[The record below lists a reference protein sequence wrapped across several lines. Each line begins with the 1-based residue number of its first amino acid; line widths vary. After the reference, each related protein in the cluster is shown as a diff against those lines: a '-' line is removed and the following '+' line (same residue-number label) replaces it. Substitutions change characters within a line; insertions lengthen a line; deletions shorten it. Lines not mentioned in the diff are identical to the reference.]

1 MTSESSVLLNRLP
14 GCARL
19 GADALDALG
28 RATRRERFPAGARLV
43 TEGEPAPDWYCV
55 VESGAVQVSRL
66 GPDGDEILE
75 YLAAGDVLDP
85 GTPGS
90 PAAWSASAVEETRC
104 LLVPQSVVSEHRA
117 GRSAELVIGPGGDL
131 ALFVRRV
138 RDLVRRSPVT
148 CPLATPVAE
157 AARLMSEHGVGSVVV
172 GDAGSG
178 PQGIVTD
185 RDLRTRVLAFGLD
198 PSTPVARVMS
208 SPVFSIEGDHSA
220 LDALLEMTRRNIHH
234 LGVQSGERLVGVVS
248 SHDLLGLQ
256 DAHPVR
262 VAREIESA
270 PDVDALA
277 RVAPRVESVVR
288 WLASGGAGPLHIGR
302 LVAELND
309 RLVRRALALVEVDLE
324 AGGHGRA
331 PVAYSWLVAGSE
343 GRREQTLKTDQ
354 DNGLVYRDPPA
365 GAEAASAAYFERLA
379 TAMGETLTR
388 LGFPPCPG
396 GFMASNSRW
405 CQPAGVWRRYFSSW
419 METPQPDPVLRAS
432 LFFDLRP
439 IGGEEEVGRTLWEWV
454 CETAPTQTLFLRHM
468 ARAALDRHV
477 PLGLFGGFVVERS
490 GIHKDRLDLKAR
502 GVFPIAQAMRVYAL
516 SLGARSTN
524 TIDRLG
530 VAGERGI
537 FTPAEVGELSE
548 AYQVI
553 ARLRLTH
560 QLACLDAGVPPDN
573 FIKPRTLGKTDR
585 LLLKEAFKSVAWLQR
600 GIEERFQTAAV
611 GG

>member
-1 MTSESSVLLNRLP
+1 MTGDSRSLLARLP
-14 GCARL
+14 GCARM
-19 GADALDALG
+19 GADALDALA
-28 RATRRERFPAGARLV
+28 RAARPECFASGATLLS
-43 TEGEPAPDWYCV
+43 EGQPAPDWYCV
-55 VESGAVQVSRL
+55 LESGAVHVSRIDL
-66 GPDGDEILE
+66 EGDEILQ
-75 YLAAGDVLDP
+75 YLGAGDVLDP
-85 GTPGS
+85 GIPGS
-90 PAAWSASAVEETRC
+90 PAPWSVRAVEETRC
-104 LLVPQSVVSEHRA
+104 LLVPQSVVSEHHA
-117 GRSAELVIGPGGDL
+117 GRGELMIGSGGDL

-138 RDLVRRSPVT
+138 RDLVERSPVT
-148 CPLATPVAE
+148 CPPATPVAE
-157 AARLMSEHGVGSVVV
+157 AARLMSERGVGSVVV
-172 GDAGSG
+172 ADADGR

-185 RDLRTRVLAFGLD
+185 RDLRTRVMASGLD
-198 PSTPVARVMS
+198 PSTPAARVMS
-208 SPVFSIEGDHSA
+208 SPLLSIESEHSA

-234 LGVQSGERLVGVVS
+234 LGVLSGERLVGVVS

-270 PDVDALA
+270 PDVDGLA
-277 RVAPRVESVVR
+277 RAAPRVESVVR
-288 WLASGGAGPLHIGR
+288 WLASGGAGPIHIGR
-302 LVAELND
+302 IVAELND

-365 GAEAASAAYFERLA
+365 GAEAVSATYFERLA

-388 LGFPPCPG
+388 LGFPSCPG

-439 IGGEEEVGRTLWEWV
+439 VAGEEEVGRTLWEWV
-454 CETAPTQTLFLRHM
+454 CKTAPTQTLFLRHM

-502 GVFPIAQAMRVYAL
+502 GVFPMAQAMRVYAL

-524 TIDRLG
+524 TIDRLKA
-530 VAGERGI
+530 AGEQGI
-537 FTPAEVGELSE
+537 FTAAEVGELRD

-560 QLACLDAGVPPDN
+560 QLACLDADVPADN

-600 GIEERFQTAAV
+600 GIEERFQTAVV